1 MSAHREYEIDL
12 PNPNVAMPSL
22 NTMNSQTINIPFES
36 DPEESPERTRTR
48 IQEYLSSNAEVC
60 SEAAAIWARLHY
72 GHAAYVDGSLNVKS
86 VVFSS
91 SDSGTATMNFDWT
104 FQDGCSDI
112 FREGTGYVEV
122 AFAVSEEQ
130 LKLSWAWPE
139 QPSTADEF

>member
-1 MSAHREYEIDL
+1 
-12 PNPNVAMPSL
+12 
-22 NTMNSQTINIPFES
+22 
-36 DPEESPERTRTR
+36 
-48 IQEYLSSNAEVC
+48 
-60 SEAAAIWARLHY
+60 
-72 GHAAYVDGSLNVKS
+72 
-86 VVFSS
+86 
-91 SDSGTATMNFDWT
+91 MNFDWT